1 MWEEFMDKAKRYG
14 KSDTELAVDARAT
27 AREIVQEVLNFG
39 VSQQQILYIV
49 YLLALELE
57 DRDAML
63 TISNSVK
70 QLLENIG
77 DSDEDE
83 PANNNPTG
91 ILTT

>member
-1 MWEEFMDKAKRYG
+1 MDKAIKYG
-14 KSDTELAVDARAT
+14 KLEKETAVEDRVK

-39 VSQQQILYIV
+39 VSQQQILYIA

-63 TISNSVK
+63 TISSSIK
-70 QLLENIG
+70 QLLERVG
-77 DSDEDE
+77 DDEEEETKDTT
-83 PANNNPTG
+83 PSG